1 MEKTMRPS
9 RLAYTCYGW
18 WGSPVRGGVRVAA
31 RAAQVKVKARA
42 TNKSSNNKCHPALL
56 LFLFFSL
63 LNASFFCLFLF
74 VVFNAY
80 FMVFLVLFLV
90 ASKSLSKYLNLF
102 SLSLTFFLSE
112 KNSRFF
118 AYVQCSY
125 SSKSAFFFS
134 VSVHSNVPRR
144 AFSRYT
150 NTRFLFGFVLAL
162 ITRIPRLLVS
172 FVFFLILLLLRVSV
186 AEQSQTHN
194 LHFHKNPMHSGLLLG
209 NQSSTD
215 KTAACLVTALL
226 LLVLVVLL

>member
-1 MEKTMRPS
+1 MRPS

-125 SSKSAFFFS
+125 SSKSAFFFLS
-134 VSVHSNVPRR
+134 
-144 AFSRYT
+144 
-150 NTRFLFGFVLAL
+150 LF
-162 ITRIPRLLVS
+162 IPMFHDAHFHDTPILVS
-172 FVFFLILLLLRVSV
+172 SLGLFLLSLLEFPACSFRLSFF
-186 AEQSQTHN
+186 
-194 LHFHKNPMHSGLLLG
+194 
-209 NQSSTD
+209 
-215 KTAACLVTALL
+215 
-226 LLVLVVLL
+226 

>member
-1 MEKTMRPS
+1 
-9 RLAYTCYGW
+9 
-18 WGSPVRGGVRVAA
+18 
-31 RAAQVKVKARA
+31 
-42 TNKSSNNKCHPALL
+42 
-56 LFLFFSL
+56 
-63 LNASFFCLFLF
+63 LFLF

-125 SSKSAFFFS
+125 SSKSAFFFLS
-134 VSVHSNVPRR
+134 
-144 AFSRYT
+144 
-150 NTRFLFGFVLAL
+150 LF
-162 ITRIPRLLVS
+162 IPMFHDAHFHDTPILVS
-172 FVFFLILLLLRVSV
+172 SLGLFLLSLLEFPACSFRLSFFLILLLLRVSV

-226 LLVLVVLL
+226 LLDLVVYYEISNLTN